1 MRQPANS
8 RAVLSPKT
16 VELRVQSGFTLIE
29 LMVVVA
35 VVAILV
41 AIALPSYHESVRKGH
56 RGQAKADLVDV
67 AQQAERFRT
76 VNNTYAGFS
85 PASDQS
91 PAVGTARYD
100 IEVEIT
106 EDGAGFTAVASPVIG
121 SSQASDRCGA
131 LTINQ
136 AGTKWHAS
144 GSDSECSFGA
154 EGPD

>member
-1 MRQPANS
+1 MKGRENAIVGPGTA
-8 RAVLSPKT
+8 AGKH
-16 VELRVQSGFTLIE
+16 RVQSGFTLIE

-41 AIALPSYHESVRKGH
+41 AVALPSYHESVRKGH
-56 RGQAKADLVDV
+56 RGQAKADLVEV

-76 VNNTYAGFS
+76 VNNTYTGFS

-106 EDGAGFTAVASPVIG
+106 GDGAGFTAAAAPVG
-121 SSQASDRCGA
+121 GTSQADDRCGT
-131 LTINQ
+131 LTVNQ
-136 AGTKWHAS
+136 AGTKWHSA
-144 GSDSECSFGA
+144 GTDAECSFGT
-154 EGPD
+154 EGP

>member
-1 MRQPANS
+1 MERGF
-8 RAVLSPKT
+8 
-16 VELRVQSGFTLIE
+16 QSGFTLIE

-41 AIALPSYHESVRKGH
+41 AVALPSYHESVRKGH

-76 VNNTYAGFS
+76 VNNTYTGFS
-85 PASDQS
+85 PPSDQS
-91 PAVGTARYD
+91 PVVGTAKYD

-106 EDGAGFTAVASPVIG
+106 GDGAGFTATASPVSG
-121 SSQASDRCGA
+121 SSQASDRCGT

-136 AGTKWHAS
+136 AGTKWHTT
-144 GSDSECSFGA
+144 GSDSECSFGTV
-154 EGPD
+154 GP